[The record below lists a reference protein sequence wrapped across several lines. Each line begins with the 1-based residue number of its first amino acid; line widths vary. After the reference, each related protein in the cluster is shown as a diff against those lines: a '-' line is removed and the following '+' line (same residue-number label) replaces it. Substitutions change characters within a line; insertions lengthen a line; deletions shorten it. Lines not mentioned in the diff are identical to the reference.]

1 MVMEAQQLS
10 ERVATQMINFHIS
23 STSVASGTDAME
35 TSVFFAL
42 TS

>member
-1 MVMEAQQLS
+1 MLMEAQQLS
-10 ERVATQMINFHIS
+10 KRVATHIINFPIS
-23 STSVASGTDAME
+23 STSVASGIGAME